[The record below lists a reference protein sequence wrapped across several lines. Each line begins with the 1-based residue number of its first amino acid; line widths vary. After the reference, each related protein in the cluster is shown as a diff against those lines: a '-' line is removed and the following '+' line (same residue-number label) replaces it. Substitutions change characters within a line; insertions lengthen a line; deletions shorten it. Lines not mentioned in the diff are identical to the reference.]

1 MKRRGEG
8 WGSEIG
14 ARLNI
19 RPTRLLQSAI
29 LSQCHLIVKLQ
40 QRIRLGNWKCI
51 FKRGMKK
58 KFLRNIVDNILNKEL
73 NGENRLKVV
82 DT

>member
-1 MKRRGEG
+1 MKRRREG
-8 WGSEIG
+8 RGSETG

-29 LSQCHLIVKLQ
+29 LSQCHLRAKLQ

-51 FKRGMKK
+51 FKREIK
-58 KFLRNIVDNILNKEL
+58 RNFFVTLWKIF
-73 NGENRLKVV
+73 
-82 DT
+82 

>member
-1 MKRRGEG
+1 MKRRGDG

-29 LSQCHLIVKLQ
+29 LSQCHLNVKLQ
-40 QRIRLGNWKCI
+40 QRIRPGDRKCI
-51 FKRGMKK
+51 FKREIKK
-58 KFLRNIVDNILNKEL
+58 KVLPNIVKIILNK
-73 NGENRLKVV
+73 
-82 DT
+82 

>member
-29 LSQCHLIVKLQ
+29 LSQCHLKSKITTK
-40 QRIRLGNWKCI
+40 
-51 FKRGMKK
+51 
-58 KFLRNIVDNILNKEL
+58 NKTGRMEMHF
-73 NGENRLKVV
+73 
-82 DT
+82 

>member
-19 RPTRLLQSAI
+19 RPTRLLRSAI
-29 LSQCHLIVKLQ
+29 LSQCHLRIKLQ
-40 QRIRLGNWKCI
+40 QRIRLGGWKCI
-51 FKRGMKK
+51 FKREIK
-58 KFLRNIVDNILNKEL
+58 RCP
-73 NGENRLKVV
+73 
-82 DT
+82 

>member
-8 WGSEIG
+8 WGGEIG

-29 LSQCHLIVKLQ
+29 LSLCHLRVKLQ
-40 QRIRLGNWKCI
+40 QRIRLGHWKWI
-51 FKRGMKK
+51 FKREIKK
-58 KFLRNIVDNILNKEL
+58 KFPHNIVENILNKQL